1 LHFVVCV
8 MTSSEIPPALRKLL
22 SSFSAD
28 CQARLTELHK
38 LFQFTADELEC
49 FQLNH
54 GSLNF
59 EKIQSFQIFLE
70 QEKKNRAL
78 KKSVAAS
85 KGARTSESGLKRRS
99 VATPALSV
107 LSDAV
112 AAISGI
118 ETKAEV
124 TTPAAKKPREAESAD
139 GNPARG
145 TPDPLPKPLQV
156 SLKSSFNE
164 KLEKPTVPLP
174 IPAVVKLLGNE
185 ALWIGHRHGSYT
197 WMDESLADRAA
208 RRDERLQDFEGH
220 IIAAVQAKKSGEAIE
235 VGTVGVPR
243 QADTLLCG
251 RLACEGLEGRFN
263 ERSMLLEGS
272 RASASGARVQLN
284 VAECSQFA
292 AFPGQIVSVVGR
304 SGMAGTTFHAREFV
318 AGLPLPQSGPTAGSL
333 HMVVVS
339 GPFCLRDCLDY
350 GPLESALEH
359 AAKVRPQ
366 VLVIQGP
373 FLDAN
378 NQKVLSGDTCLAG
391 EQEPRCF
398 EEIYA
403 QVILPLLQR
412 CITPLRRANPPTEVI
427 IVPSLDE
434 VLCFHPLPQPP
445 LTASIR
451 GSQMEQLSR
460 LGVHFVPNPAHVE
473 INGVKVS
480 FTSADALS
488 PVLREIV
495 LRGDGKKIEE
505 ALKLLLL
512 QRNLF
517 PVVPRD
523 PAQVC
528 EARAEALE
536 FPDAAVPDI
545 CVFPSMSGVPN
556 GTVVENT
563 VFLNPGSLCRPAA
576 LGSFGELWL
585 APAGSTPIAL
595 KERVRVDIHKIG

>member
-1 LHFVVCV
+1 

-28 CQARLTELHK
+28 CQVRLTELHK

-78 KKSVAAS
+78 KKPTAAS
-85 KGARTSESGLKRRS
+85 KGGRTSESGLKRRS

-112 AAISGI
+112 AALSSS
-118 ETKAEV
+118 EVRTEV
-124 TTPAAKKPREAESAD
+124 TTPAAKKPREAESTD
-139 GNPARG
+139 ENPARG

-156 SLKSSFNE
+156 SLKSSFND

-174 IPAVVKLLGNE
+174 TIVKLLGNE
-185 ALWIGHRHGSYT
+185 ALWSGNRHGGYT

-208 RRDERLQDFEGH
+208 RRDERLQDFEAQ
-220 IIAAVQAKKSGEAIE
+220 IVAAIQAKSGEAIE

-272 RASASGARVQLN
+272 RSSANGARVQLN
-284 VAECSQFA
+284 VAECPQLV

-304 SGMAGTTFHAREFV
+304 SGMAGTTFHAREFYS
-318 AGLPLPQSGPTAGSL
+318 GLPLPQSEPTPGSL

-378 NQKVLSGDTCLAG
+378 NQKVVSGDTCLAG

-403 QVILPLLQR
+403 HVILPLLQR
-412 CITPLRRANPPTEVI
+412 CVAPLRRANPPTEVI

-536 FPDAAVPDI
+536 FQSVPDI

-563 VFLNPGSLCRPAA
+563 VFVNPGSLCRPAA

-585 APAGSTPIAL
+585 SPAGTTPVAL